1 MNAAVAIAWEVE
13 MSVEERV
20 AKIESDMEAETAAL
34 RTDMEKG
41 FASIKVAMADAKTE
55 TAKEFGAVRTAMAEV
70 PAAIE
75 RAKLWLILAVI
86 GGFGSIVVVALK
98 LFLK

>member
-1 MNAAVAIAWEVE
+1 
-13 MSVEERV
+13 
-20 AKIESDMEAETAAL
+20 
-34 RTDMEKG
+34 MEKG

-75 RAKLWLILAVI
+75 ERAKLWLILAAI
-86 GGFGSIVVVALK
+86 GGFGSIVAVAVK